1 LNCLVPCDKNPEGI
15 AIGRSTELY
24 FVIDKL
30 LDAYVAYLPWFGL
43 AVGIILL
50 IVGSTTSRS
59 RRLTFIGLG
68 VAGVSALWLLM
79 RISAST

>member
-1 LNCLVPCDKNPEGI
+1 M
-15 AIGRSTELY
+15 
-24 FVIDKL
+24 IDKL
-30 LDAYVAYLPWFGL
+30 LGAYVAYLPWFGL

-50 IVGSTTSRS
+50 IVGSTTSQS

-68 VAGVSALWLLM
+68 VAGVSVLWLLM

>member
-1 LNCLVPCDKNPEGI
+1 ML
-15 AIGRSTELY
+15 
-24 FVIDKL
+24 IDKL
-30 LDAYVAYLPWFGL
+30 FGAYVAYLPWFSL

-50 IVGSTTSRS
+50 LVGSTTGSRS

-68 VAGVSALWLLM
+68 VAGVSVLWLLI